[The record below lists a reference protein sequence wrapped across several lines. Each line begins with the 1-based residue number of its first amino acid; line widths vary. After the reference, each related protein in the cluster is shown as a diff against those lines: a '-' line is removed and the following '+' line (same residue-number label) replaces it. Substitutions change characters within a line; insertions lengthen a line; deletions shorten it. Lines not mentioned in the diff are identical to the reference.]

1 MQLWLLS
8 CHIVLPPL
16 VWTLFVRAPSGL
28 DVFTVCL
35 VLPCSILPTLMI
47 MMLIVGDVGDVEDTS
62 VVDDDGGD
70 ADDVGQADDGHV
82 DDVERGRA

>member
-1 MQLWLLS
+1 
-8 CHIVLPPL
+8 
-16 VWTLFVRAPSGL
+16 
-28 DVFTVCL
+28 
-35 VLPCSILPTLMI
+35 
-47 MMLIVGDVGDVEDTS
+47 MLIVVNVVEFDDTS